1 MANQNR
7 NSKIIRHIRSAAN
20 HRAVRTTGNI
30 VSKGVEKSAKWMVTD
45 HTNATEF
52 TGIMERQQ
60 SMNYVLAS
68 MALGNRRVERRLR
81 NTGSGASTFEVTT
94 GWCIDHSLFIFDL
107 LWGFIWPIVFYL
119 LMGILAIVLIVVFN
133 FIFFY
138 ALFWFLFS

>member
-7 NSKIIRHIRSAAN
+7 NSKIIRNIRSAAN
-20 HRAVRTTGNI
+20 HPAVRTTGNI
-30 VSKGVEKSAKWMVTD
+30 VSKGVEKTAKWMVTD

-52 TGIMERQQ
+52 RGIMERQQ

-68 MALGNRRVERRLR
+68 MALGNRRVERLL
-81 NTGSGASTFEVTT
+81 NTGAGASTFEVAT

-119 LMGILAIVLIVVFN
+119 LMGILAIVMIVVFN